1 MVGTHWYP
9 LIDLLPLLLFGP
21 CCLSCSCVIGVYVK
35 FYFQYRRPCARHS
48 GMDSVTLFIL
58 LVERFKSFHSVAR
71 PKEGTH
77 IHTHKQFSV
86 VFLSEGRPT
95 ENTWSTPKWRRTK
108 IWDRVPCQ
116 LMRGFVR
123 LTSPMELCSFSF
135 LEITLRLVESLNVCM
150 TR

>member
-21 CCLSCSCVIGVYVK
+21 CCLSCFCVIGVYVK
-35 FYFQYRRPCARHS
+35 FYFLQCRRPCARHS

-58 LVERFKSFHSVAR
+58 LVERFKSFRSVAR

-77 IHTHKQFSV
+77 RK
-86 VFLSEGRPT
+86 ERPT

-108 IWDRVPCQ
+108 NWDKVPCQ
-116 LMRGFVR
+116 LMRGFVK
-123 LTSPMELCSFSF
+123 LTTPMELCSFSF